1 MLRDFAR
8 TDWQLGG
15 MCCQILWNFSARI
28 TSSNA
33 MFGEAE
39 AQELSDALV
48 DLLGQ
53 CPFTSLPVH
62 QFRNM
67 LCLFQTKMTCL
78 STATTTRQCASSL
91 CRCGGTT
98 SGLLPS
104 NFSTAS
110 KRTNQISRRSSRPRD
125 EKPHAFVSRATFHR
139 AGHVVLH
146 RRSVESDVTP
156 SCFLFRS
163 QVVFK
168 LTAPPLTPTSVRFCI
183 GFCVRFLPLVTC
195 RVSSSFS
202 RFPLSAV
209 FFMLSV
215 MLVTPLVTVIDVV
228 C

>member
-146 RRSVESDVTP
+146 RRSAMSDVTP

-163 QVVFK
+163 QSSSSS
-168 LTAPPLTPTSVRFCI
+168 LHRRSRLHPSVSALVSAL
-183 GFCVRFLPLVTC
+183 GFCR
-195 RVSSSFS
+195 SS
-202 RFPLSAV
+202 R
-209 FFMLSV
+209 
-215 MLVTPLVTVIDVV
+215 VV
-228 C
+228 CLRVFHGFLSLQYFSCCL